1 MDGLVRSL
9 AIGLS
14 WKLDNKGLIKANE
27 QTDGLINNANSAE
40 NEMNQ
45 LGRAGNT
52 AGSKIGRAFDA
63 ASKKISSGL
72 GILADYRYELA
83 ATAAAGTFGIFKLA
97 SMAGDAQEE
106 LNAMGILFGD
116 YTSEAV
122 QWAENYSNQINRSKN
137 DTIGWLNAFQ
147 GTLVPLGMA
156 REQATSLS
164 KELVQTTSD
173 LGSLYNVKT
182 NRAIEAMTSA
192 LIGNHEAARI
202 LKVQLAEGNLNARA
216 MAMGYEENFAQLDP
230 LVKLEVRYQE
240 ILAQSEV
247 AMGNAAETSDDYNN
261 LILGFKG
268 NLRDLGITM
277 GTAYIPSIED
287 GLRVTND
294 FLSTLVESEWTK
306 PIARVLALGTAFSGL
321 AAGIGITYALAGAIG
336 IGAAPLA
343 GIMLGIGA
351 LILIVEDLWTG
362 FQGGESIIFNIVD
375 WFGKVTGQSDK
386 LSNAIDWL
394 GDKFELMKE
403 DLSLL
408 ASGLIDTFSGF
419 GEFIVGVLSFDKEK
433 INNGFVTFFNG
444 IGNLFLGFGSS
455 LLHTSAAIG
464 EGVSKSIIWGIKSL
478 TTGLVNV
485 GYNIL
490 QSIWYGIETGWGEF
504 REWWDDITDLS
515 FDKEKITNGFE
526 TMVNGLGDLVLG
538 FGYSLFHTS
547 AFIGEGVA
555 NTMIWA
561 LKSIGFG
568 VIKIGEKLINS
579 FLFGI
584 EIGWNN
590 LVDWIDEKTGIQL
603 PKIDMPEINILGTVQ
618 SAWNVMVDWWEDVST
633 LSFDF
638 EMPNIGGFIDEQVQ
652 KLPDWSKKLLG
663 IENEVVEKESKE
675 IQNNNS
681 TNINN
686 TEVNENITINVDG
699 SKDPKEVSR
708 LIDQKLKTRERILAG
723 EVGVNL

>member
-14 WKLDNKGLIKANE
+14 WNLDNKGLIKANE

-83 ATAAAGTFGIFKLA
+83 AAAVAGTFGIFKLA

-202 LKVQLAEGNLNARA
+202 LKVQLTEGNLNARA

-268 NLRDLGITM
+268 NLRDLGIAM

-419 GEFIVGVLSFDKEK
+419 GEFIVGIF
-433 INNGFVTFFNG
+433 T
-444 IGNLFLGFGSS
+444 
-455 LLHTSAAIG
+455 
-464 EGVSKSIIWGIKSL
+464 
-478 TTGLVNV
+478 
-485 GYNIL
+485 
-490 QSIWYGIETGWGEF
+490 
-504 REWWDDITDLS
+504 

-526 TMVNGLGDLVLG
+526 TMVNGLGDLILG

-561 LKSIGFG
+561 LKSIDFG
-568 VIKIGEKLINS
+568 VIKIGENLINS
-579 FLFGI
+579 YRFGI

-618 SAWNVMVDWWEDVST
+618 PAWNVMVDWWEDVST

-652 KLPDWSKKLLG
+652 KLLG